1 MIDHAFRAI
10 HYLQGDSGD
19 TKPCPACGAPCL
31 EGEVCSDE
39 CIILPDLR
47 KLAASLDRSDFTAET
62 RTDVIMSFT
71 EWCFGSID
79 ELDTLGEIIMHVDH
93 FPDADFCVLQFLHEC
108 IVQATICTWGGCSGP
123 TQKTS
128 FFNNRVFRGGHRPN
142 VALGVNAFGTGRGI
156 FLRFALKEVY
166 PPSRTDAFRRVAS
179 VVVLN

>member
-1 MIDHAFRAI
+1 MLMLVARCIASSGLLCVSRVSRSLQCNHPPPPFSMIDHAFRAI

-39 CIILPDLR
+39 CILIPELR
-47 KLAASLDRSDFTAET
+47 KLAASLDRSDFSAET

-79 ELDTLGEIIMHVDH
+79 ELETLGEIIMHVDH

-108 IVQATICTWGGCSGP
+108 IAQATICTWGG
-123 TQKTS
+123 
-128 FFNNRVFRGGHRPN
+128 VFRTHTEN
-142 VALGVNAFGTGRGI
+142 II
-156 FLRFALKEVY
+156 FQQPCL
-166 PPSRTDAFRRVAS
+166 
-179 VVVLN
+179 

>member
-1 MIDHAFRAI
+1 MIDHAFREI

-39 CIILPDLR
+39 CIILPELR
-47 KLAASLDRSDFTAET
+47 KLVASLDRSDVTPET

-93 FPDADFCVLQFLHEC
+93 FPDADYCVLQFPMNALC
-108 IVQATICTWGGCSGP
+108 RRPYVRVGRSSGH
-123 TQKTS
+123 TQ
-128 FFNNRVFRGGHRPN
+128 NI
-142 VALGVNAFGTGRGI
+142 I
-156 FLRFALKEVY
+156 FQQPCL
-166 PPSRTDAFRRVAS
+166 
-179 VVVLN
+179 